1 MQSVQEKM
9 LREMHDKKLFDLAHN
24 HTYSY
29 LNNAFERNIFPSE
42 DALQGLKRFD
52 EALPHDTVDA
62 AEVIDQLHEVGAP
75 ATVAKLGG
83 RYFGFVI
90 GSALPVGLAA
100 KHMAT
105 YWDQIGALH
114 VTSPINAK
122 LESVVESWL
131 KQLLGLPENAVA
143 GYVTGTSA
151 ATFCGLAAA
160 RFKLLQMAGWDVNE
174 KGLNNAPK
182 IRIVTGKHSHST
194 VLKAI
199 AMLGFGKSNIEFVD
213 VDEEGRVIAEKMPPL
228 DNRTILILQA
238 GNVNSGSFDPFEEI
252 CIKAKA
258 AGAWVHIDGAFG
270 LWAAAVEKLKYLTKG
285 IEHADSW
292 SVDGH
297 KTLNTPYDC
306 GIVLCADKEAIVS
319 ALHMTGSYIIQSKER
334 DGMYYTPDMSQRAR
348 AIELWACLRYLGK
361 KGVDDMIY
369 TMHQRAVQFA
379 EELKKIKGFRIV
391 NDVVFNQVLV
401 QCETNEITD
410 KTLAKVQELR
420 VCWAGGAEWFGKRVI
435 RVSICSWATTET
447 DITQSVHSFAQA
459 LSLVTN

>member
-1 MQSVQEKM
+1 MPSVQEKM
-9 LREMHDKKLFDLAHN
+9 LQEMHDKKLFDLAQN
-24 HTYSY
+24 HVYTY
-29 LNNAFERNIFPSE
+29 LHDVFERNIFPTE
-42 DALQGLKRFD
+42 EALQGLKKFE
-52 EALPHDTVDA
+52 EALPYDSADA
-62 AEVIDQLHEVGAP
+62 LAVINQLQEVGAP
-75 ATVAKLGG
+75 GTVAKLGG
-83 RYFGFVI
+83 RYFGFVT

-105 YWDQIGALH
+105 YWDQIGSLQ
-114 VTSPINAK
+114 VTSPTNAK
-122 LESVVESWL
+122 LESVVEHWL

-160 RFKLLQMAGWDVNE
+160 RFKILQNAGWDINE
-174 KGLNNAPK
+174 KGLYNAPQ
-182 IRIVTGKHSHST
+182 IRIVTGKHTHST

-199 AMLGFGKSNIEFVD
+199 AMLGLGKSNIEFVD
-213 VDEEGRVIAEKMPPL
+213 VDEEGRIIAEKMPAL

-238 GNVNSGSFDPFEEI
+238 GNVNSGSFDPFEKI
-252 CIKAKA
+252 CAKAKGT
-258 AGAWVHIDGAFG
+258 GAWIHVDGAFG
-270 LWAAAVEKLKYLTKG
+270 LWAAASEKLKYLTKG
-285 IEHADSW
+285 MEHANSW

-361 KGVDDMIY
+361 NGLDEMIY
-369 TMHQRAVQFA
+369 TMHLRAVQFA
-379 EELKKIKGFRIV
+379 QELKKIKGFSIA

-401 QCETNEITD
+401 QCDTNEITD

-435 RVSICSWATTET
+435 RVSICSWATTEN
-447 DITQSVHSFAQA
+447 DITQSVQSFAQA
-459 LSLVTN
+459 LNLVIN